1 MLHFNTGRVRIPI
14 RRRWRSSRVRA
25 FARGLLS
32 SRRIPVQR
40 RNIERA
46 RPFYWGRSSLDLNS
60 LRLADGATS
69 SPIPESF
76 LSVSSSCFFPA
87 FSPPSSLPRM
97 RRGSSKPARLPPFFC
112 SLGVVSPYIGLST
125 YERHKANRSESRER
139 FTLLA
144 KNKKKMLKM
153 TMEIQ

>member
-1 MLHFNTGRVRIPI
+1 M
-14 RRRWRSSRVRA
+14 RA

-87 FSPPSSLPRM
+87 FFPTEFASSYATGVVQAREASPL
-97 RRGSSKPARLPPFFC
+97 FC

-144 KNKKKMLKM
+144 KNKKKC
-153 TMEIQ
+153 